1 MITGEE
7 ALLTSFKNKSKH
19 FNARLEGKNAA
30 GFRILENS
38 LCPVNFMPKFRIAR
52 DNLLYTTGSCFARE
66 IEFALDLQGI
76 KRTNFHAFPYDCFD
90 KSHKGLPERSEALNL
105 KNNSWAMTPMNRY
118 TPASMR
124 FDLERIFKYPEI
136 EPDTFIPISDGLVYD
151 PQLKNLKLRDQ
162 DFASQA
168 RSILNESI
176 KSITKADV
184 IIITLGMTESWFDD
198 YNQTV
203 LPETPSPWLIKSFP
217 NRFKFFNA
225 SLEEVLQDLVEFR
238 QLCKI
243 NVEKDIKIIV
253 TVSPIPLGT
262 TFTSKDVIVANE
274 ISKTVLRLA
283 ADRFTNDYDDVDY
296 FPSYEM
302 VRYSSGKIWEP
313 DMVHLSEIYV
323 QEIVNR
329 FLDAYGLRIN

>member
-19 FNARLEGKNAA
+19 FSARLEGKNSA
-30 GFRILENS
+30 GFRMLNNA
-38 LCPVNFMPKFRIAR
+38 LCPVDFMPKFSIAR
-52 DNLLYTTGSCFARE
+52 DNLFYTTGSCFARE
-66 IEFALDLQGI
+66 IEFSLDLQGI
-76 KRTNFHAFPYDCFD
+76 KRTNYHAFPYDFFD
-90 KSHKGLPERSEALNL
+90 KNHKGIPERSETLNL
-105 KNNSWAMTPMNRY
+105 KNNSWAMSPMNRY
-118 TPASMR
+118 SPASMK
-124 FDLERIFKYPEI
+124 FDLERVFKYPEI
-136 EPDTFIPISDGLVYD
+136 EPDTFIPISDGLVFD
-151 PQLKNLKLRDQ
+151 PQLKNLKLGDQ

-168 RSILNESI
+168 RSILNASI

-184 IIITLGMTESWFDD
+184 IIMTLGMTESWFDD

-203 LPETPSPWLIKSFP
+203 LPVSPSPWLIKRFP
-217 NRFKFFNA
+217 NRFKFFNS
-225 SLEEVLQDLVEFR
+225 SLEEVLQDLVDFR

-243 NVEKDIKIIV
+243 NVAKDIKIIV

-262 TFTSKDVIVANE
+262 TFTSKDVVVANE

-329 FLDAYGLRIN
+329 FLDAYGFRIN